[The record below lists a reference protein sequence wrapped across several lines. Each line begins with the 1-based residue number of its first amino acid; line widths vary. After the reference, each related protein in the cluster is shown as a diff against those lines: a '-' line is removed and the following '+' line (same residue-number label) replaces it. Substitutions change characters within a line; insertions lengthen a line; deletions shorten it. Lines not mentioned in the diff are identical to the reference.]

1 MSKLAV
7 YGASGHGKVVADI
20 ARCNGYNDILF
31 IDDGDNSYIDF
42 ETFSKEYTHI
52 LHIALGIGDN
62 YIRSKV
68 FEKVTSYGFEVV
80 SLIDPSAVIA
90 PSVKIDTGAV
100 IMPNVV
106 INSDAYIAKGAV
118 INSGAVIEHDI
129 EIGKYSHISPNVAL
143 AGGVRVGDF
152 THIGIGS
159 SVIQNISIGDD
170 VIVGAGSVVI
180 KDIEDNLV
188 VVGNPARK
196 IKVRDG
202 K

>member
-20 ARCNGYNDILF
+20 AKRNGYKDILF
-31 IDDGDNSYIDF
+31 IDDGDNSHIDF
-42 ETFSKEYTHI
+42 ETFSKEYTSTYP
-52 LHIALGIGDN
+52 IALGIGDN

-68 FEKVTSYGFEVV
+68 FEKVISYGFDIIT
-80 SLIDPSAVIA
+80 LIDPSAVIA
-90 PSVKIDTGAV
+90 PSVKIDAGVV
-100 IMPNVV
+100 IMPQVV
-106 INSDAYIAKGAV
+106 INSDVYIAKGAI
-118 INSGAVIEHDI
+118 INSGAVIEHDV
-129 EIGKYSHISPNVAL
+129 EIGDFSHISPNVAL
-143 AGGVRVGDF
+143 AGGVKVGDF

-180 KDIEDNLV
+180 KDIEDDLV
-188 VVGNPARK
+188 VVGNPAHK
-196 IKVRDG
+196 IKVNDG